1 MYERSDFVVTDEE
14 RFAPSWMAA
23 VARGVRERSLGLA
36 LLGIFLALAVGY
48 HLYRATG
55 IPVTINVDGHTLEV
69 RTHRR
74 TVGDLLQEMGLT
86 APGARPRPEDVVLPG
101 PDAIL
106 SSGQLVIVQRARPVQ
121 LTIGGDTRRFY
132 TRGQTLEEIFAG
144 AGVYLSPYDEV
155 EVDGRLATDI
165 QAPLSFPAASPPPL
179 VGRARYSWA
188 ERPAP
193 ALRIRVRR
201 AIDVQVTDDSGPYV
215 LHTTAATVGEAL
227 LREGVVLYLGDQV
240 RPGLGARIVP
250 GLHVY
255 ITRSVPF
262 SIRVDGREIRTRSRQ
277 RSVADALAELG
288 IVVAAADLVEPA
300 LTDPL
305 RPNLAI
311 SITRVRE
318 EVEVEQEAI
327 PYEVVWKPDDD
338 LAIDERRIDVAGQE
352 GITRRRLRVTY
363 HDGQPIQRVLEDEWT
378 AQEPITQVIAYGR
391 KIVLHTLE
399 TPQGPITYWRKVRML
414 ATSYSPSTAGVS
426 PSDPYFGRTRTGQP
440 LRTGIVAV
448 DPFVVRL
455 GTRVYVPGYGVGEA
469 ADTGSLIR
477 GRRIDLG
484 YSDDELVLWYRWVDV
499 YLLAPPPPAY
509 QIRWILPDTPRERRR

>member
-1 MYERSDFVVTDEE
+1 MYERSDLAVTDEA
-14 RFAPSWMAA
+14 RFASSLTSI
-23 VARGVRERSLGLA
+23 VARNVRERPLGLA
-36 LLGIFLALAVGY
+36 LLGIFLTLAAGY
-48 HLYRATG
+48 HLYRVTG
-55 IPVTINVDGHTLEV
+55 IPITINVDGYTLEV

-101 PDAIL
+101 PDAAL
-106 SSGQLVIVQRARPVQ
+106 SPGQLVIVQRARPVQ

-144 AGVYLSPYDEV
+144 AGVYLSPYDEI

-165 QAPLSFPAASPPPL
+165 QAPLSFPTPPPPPL

-188 ERPAP
+188 ERPAT

-227 LREGVVLYLGDQV
+227 LREGVVLYLGDRV

-255 ITRSVPF
+255 IARSIPF

-277 RSVADALAELG
+277 HSVADALAELG
-288 IVVAAADLVEPA
+288 IIVAAADLVEPA

-305 RPNLAI
+305 RPNLVI

-338 LAIDERRIDVAGQE
+338 LPI
-352 GITRRRLRVTY
+352 
-363 HDGQPIQRVLEDEWT
+363 DGQPIQRVLEDEWT

-469 ADTGSLIR
+469 ADTGGLIR

-499 YLLAPPPPAY
+499 YLLAPPPPAH